1 MKNDVVEL
9 YRRYRPESFDE
20 IVGNS
25 STIKSLQKE
34 LENGSHVFLFTG
46 PAGCGKTTLARIMA
60 KEVGAG
66 PLSIREINSAD
77 NRGVD
82 TAREILEQM
91 RFNPSDGDSLVWILD
106 EMHMITTAG
115 QNALLKALEDTP
127 THCYFA
133 LCTTDPQKLIAPLKT
148 RCSIIT
154 VEPLKDEE
162 MLYLLKRTARKEGV
176 KLSPEVYEK
185 IIEIANGGS
194 RKALKLLSK
203 VIYLDSDEERFE
215 VLKNSNDSEES
226 PEAIEFCRALLGKNS
241 FGKLA
246 GMLKELLKTEEPER
260 LRQCVMGY
268 MNSVLL
274 NGKLSPESVATMQA
288 FSSADTYRNGKSA
301 LVVALLDRDDILSD

>member
-1 MKNDVVEL
+1 MEKMEL
-9 YRRYRPESFDE
+9 YRKYRPEVLEDM
-20 IVGNS
+20 VGNS
-25 STIKSLQKE
+25 ATIKSLQKE
-34 LENGSHVFLFTG
+34 LENGSHVFLMTG

-60 KEVGAG
+60 KQVGAG
-66 PLSIREINSAD
+66 PLSIREINSAE
-77 NRGVD
+77 NRGID
-82 TAREILEQM
+82 TARELMEQM

-127 THCYFA
+127 DHVYFF

-154 VEPLKDEE
+154 VEPLKDDE

-185 IIEIANGGS
+185 IIEIAGGGS

-215 VLKNSNDSEES
+215 VLKSSNDSEES

-241 FGKLA
+241 FSKLA

-260 LRQCVMGY
+260 LRQCVIGY

-274 NGKLSPESVATMQA
+274 SGKLSSESVATMQA
-288 FSSADTYRNGKSA
+288 FSSADTFRNGKSA
-301 LVVALLDRDDILSD
+301 LTVALLDRDDLLGD